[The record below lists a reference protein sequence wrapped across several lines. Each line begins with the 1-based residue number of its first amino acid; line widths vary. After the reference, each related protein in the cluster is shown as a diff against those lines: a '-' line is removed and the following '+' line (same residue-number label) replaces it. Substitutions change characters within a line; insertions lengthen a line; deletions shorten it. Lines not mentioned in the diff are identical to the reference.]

1 MDFELL
7 KQQYHNELHE
17 HILPFWLNNSQ
28 DGEYGGYFT
37 CLDRDGSVFDTDKF
51 MWLQGREVWLFSMLC
66 NRVEMRQE
74 WLDCAR
80 QGAEFMLKYGHDGDF
95 NWYFALTREGKPLT
109 EPYNIFS
116 YTFAA
121 MAFAQLHLATGEERY
136 AEATRRTFA
145 HILERWD
152 NPKAQWNKAYPGT
165 RNMRAMA
172 PSMILCNLLLEIEHL
187 IDPAVVEES
196 IDRALSDVMDNFYR
210 PELGLVLEHMN
221 ADGTLSDTFDG
232 RLVNPGHTLETMWF
246 VMDLARRRGDEAL
259 IRKAVEIGLNTLEFG
274 WDKQFGGIYYFM
286 DRLGR
291 PPQQLEW
298 DQKLWWVHIES
309 TIAMLEG
316 YLLTGDERCKA
327 WFERLHDY
335 TWSHFRDTE
344 HDEWFGYLNRR
355 GEVLLTLKGGKWK
368 GCFHVPRGLYKCETL
383 LKELC
388 EKAQ

>member
-388 EKAQ
+388 EKAK